1 VVLKVLTGTL
11 SLVLPVA
18 ASATKFVMDD
28 TAYKGLEKEFDL
40 GQKSLDSVLKG
51 GEKSGD

>member
-1 VVLKVLTGTL
+1 VLTGTL

-28 TAYKGLEKEFDL
+28 TAYKGLEKRAGAGAEQAA
-40 GQKSLDSVLKG
+40 GVPVGASAV
-51 GEKSGD
+51 